1 MGLLSGNFLRDVA
14 IGAGE
19 AYLDK
24 RRVARENIVTFQ
36 ERAMNKKQELEDK
49 FQEGYKLR
57 QAKVQA
63 FKQLGTEVGEDYLPQ
78 LNSFIM
84 GGGDIVSLVEKDKQ
98 EIIDKIKNYHLIIP
112 LFFFLFWFTHIEG
125 IQQENKLAE
134 ESINKN
140 LQDYLGIFDNT
151 ASVFTKDIVTKG
163 VEGIKL
169 DTGDITAPPID
180 TDFEAGKTVLDS
192 KIPSY
197 NDFRRDQLLKSEYLM
212 TISPEKSEQILRQT
226 YNTIYGID
234 ATISE
239 NQDNVNQTVNNEN
252 LEIGVDEFLET
263 EEAGTE
269 ETQTNFPRGSIPT
282 TKNKQSGVDTTSE
295 ASKKALE
302 ARGL

>member
-1 MGLLSGNFLRDVA
+1 MTVLVNNKDLFEQ
-14 IGAGE
+14 IP
-19 AYLDK
+19 
-24 RRVARENIVTFQ
+24 VTQ
-36 ERAMNKKQELEDK
+36 NDPYW
-49 FQEGYKLR
+49 G
-57 QAKVQA
+57 
-63 FKQLGTEVGEDYLPQ
+63 
-78 LNSFIM
+78 
-84 GGGDIVSLVEKDKQ
+84 
-98 EIIDKIKNYHLIIP
+98 EIIDKIKNVKVDPNVSPTSY
-112 LFFFLFWFTHIEG
+112 IEG

>member
-98 EIIDKIKNYHLIIP
+98 EIIDKIKDVKVDPNVSPTSY
-112 LFFFLFWFTHIEG
+112 IEG
-125 IQQENKLAE
+125 MQQENKLAE

-180 TDFEAGKTVLDS
+180 TDFEAGKTVVDS

-212 TISPEKSEQILRQT
+212 TIPPEKSEQILRQT

-234 ATISE
+234 ATVSQ
-239 NQDNVNQTVNNEN
+239 NQENVNQTVNNEN
-252 LEIGVDEFLET
+252 LDIGVDEFL
-263 EEAGTE
+263 GTE
-269 ETQTNFPRGSIPT
+269 ETQSSLPRNINQQLNEIE
-282 TKNKQSGVDTTSE
+282 KLSGVDTTSK

>member
-1 MGLLSGNFLRDVA
+1 MGLLSGKFLRDVA

-98 EIIDKIKNYHLIIP
+98 EIIDKIKDVKVDPNVSPTSY
-112 LFFFLFWFTHIEG
+112 IEG

-212 TISPEKSEQILRQT
+212 TIPPEKSEQILRQT

-252 LEIGVDEFLET
+252 LDIGVDEFLET
-263 EEAGTE
+263 EEVGTE

-282 TKNKQSGVDTTSE
+282 TINKQSGVDTTSE

>member
-1 MGLLSGNFLRDVA
+1 MGLLSGKFLRDVA

-98 EIIDKIKNYHLIIP
+98 EIIDKIKDVKVDPNVSPTSY
-112 LFFFLFWFTHIEG
+112 IEG
-125 IQQENKLAE
+125 MQQENKLAE

-212 TISPEKSEQILRQT
+212 TIPPEKSEQILRQT

-239 NQDNVNQTVNNEN
+239 NQDNVNQTVNNDN

-263 EEAGTE
+263 EEVGTE

-282 TKNKQSGVDTTSE
+282 TINKQSGVDTTSE

>member
-1 MGLLSGNFLRDVA
+1 MGLLSGKFLRDVA

-98 EIIDKIKNYHLIIP
+98 EIIDKIKDVKVDPNVSPTSY
-112 LFFFLFWFTHIEG
+112 IEG
-125 IQQENKLAE
+125 MQQENKLAE

-212 TISPEKSEQILRQT
+212 TIPPEKSEQILRQT

-234 ATISE
+234 TTISE
-239 NQDNVNQTVNNEN
+239 NQDNVNQTVNNDN

-263 EEAGTE
+263 EEVGTE

-282 TKNKQSGVDTTSE
+282 TINKQSGIDTTPE
-295 ASKKALE
+295 ASKKAVE

>member
-1 MGLLSGNFLRDVA
+1 MGLLSGKFLRDVA

-98 EIIDKIKNYHLIIP
+98 EIIDKIKDVKVDPNVSPTSY
-112 LFFFLFWFTHIEG
+112 IEG
-125 IQQENKLAE
+125 MQQENKLAE

-212 TISPEKSEQILRQT
+212 TIPPEKSEQILRQT

-252 LEIGVDEFLET
+252 LDIGVDEFLET
-263 EEAGTE
+263 EEVGTE

-282 TKNKQSGVDTTSE
+282 TINKQSGVDTTSE

>member
-98 EIIDKIKNYHLIIP
+98 EIIDKIKDVKVDPNVSPTSY
-112 LFFFLFWFTHIEG
+112 IEG
-125 IQQENKLAE
+125 MQQENKLAE

-180 TDFEAGKTVLDS
+180 TDFEAGKTVVDS

-212 TISPEKSEQILRQT
+212 TIPPEKSEQILRQT

-234 ATISE
+234 TTISE
-239 NQDNVNQTVNNEN
+239 NQDNVNQTVNNDN
-252 LEIGVDEFLET
+252 LEIGVDEFLKT
-263 EEAGTE
+263 EEVGTE

-282 TKNKQSGVDTTSE
+282 TINKQSGIDTTPE

>member
-1 MGLLSGNFLRDVA
+1 MGLLSGKFLRDVA

-98 EIIDKIKNYHLIIP
+98 EIIDKIKDVKVDPNVSPTSY
-112 LFFFLFWFTHIEG
+112 IEG
-125 IQQENKLAE
+125 MQQENKLAE

-212 TISPEKSEQILRQT
+212 TIPPEKSEQILRQT

-234 ATISE
+234 TTISE

-252 LEIGVDEFLET
+252 LDIGVDEFLET
-263 EEAGTE
+263 EEVGTE

-282 TKNKQSGVDTTSE
+282 TINKQSGVDTTSE

>member
-98 EIIDKIKNYHLIIP
+98 EIIDKIKDVKVDPNVSPTSY
-112 LFFFLFWFTHIEG
+112 IEG
-125 IQQENKLAE
+125 MQQENKLAE

-180 TDFEAGKTVLDS
+180 TDFEAGKTVVDS

-212 TISPEKSEQILRQT
+212 TIPPEKSEQILRQT

-234 ATISE
+234 TTISE
-239 NQDNVNQTVNNEN
+239 NQDNVNQTVNNDN

-263 EEAGTE
+263 EEVGTE
-269 ETQTNFPRGSIPT
+269 ETQTNFPRGSMPT
-282 TKNKQSGVDTTSE
+282 TINKQSGIDTTPE

>member
-1 MGLLSGNFLRDVA
+1 MGLLSGKFLRDVA

-98 EIIDKIKNYHLIIP
+98 EIIDKIKDVKVDPNVSPTSY
-112 LFFFLFWFTHIEG
+112 IEG
-125 IQQENKLAE
+125 MQQENKLAE

-212 TISPEKSEQILRQT
+212 TIPPEKSEQILRQT

-252 LEIGVDEFLET
+252 LDIGVDEFLET
-263 EEAGTE
+263 EEVGTE

-282 TKNKQSGVDTTSE
+282 TINKQSGIDTTPE
-295 ASKKALE
+295 ASKKAVE

>member
-98 EIIDKIKNYHLIIP
+98 EIIDKIQDVKVDPNVSPTSYM
-112 LFFFLFWFTHIEG
+112 EG

-151 ASVFTKDIVTKG
+151 ASVFT
-163 VEGIKL
+163 
-169 DTGDITAPPID
+169 
-180 TDFEAGKTVLDS
+180 
-192 KIPSY
+192 
-197 NDFRRDQLLKSEYLM
+197 
-212 TISPEKSEQILRQT
+212 
-226 YNTIYGID
+226 
-234 ATISE
+234 
-239 NQDNVNQTVNNEN
+239 
-252 LEIGVDEFLET
+252 
-263 EEAGTE
+263 
-269 ETQTNFPRGSIPT
+269 
-282 TKNKQSGVDTTSE
+282 
-295 ASKKALE
+295 
-302 ARGL
+302 

>member
-98 EIIDKIKNYHLIIP
+98 EIIDKIQDVKVDPNVSPTSYM
-112 LFFFLFWFTHIEG
+112 EG

-169 DTGDITAPPID
+169 DTGDITAPAID
-180 TDFEAGKTVLDS
+180 TDFEAGKTVLDA

-212 TISPEKSEQILRQT
+212 TISPEKAEQILRRT

-239 NQDNVNQTVNNEN
+239 NQDNVNQTVNNDN
-252 LEIGVDEFLET
+252 LEIGADEFLET

-269 ETQTNFPRGSIPT
+269 KTQTNFPRGSIPT
-282 TKNKQSGVDTTSE
+282 TINKQSGVDTTSK

>member
-1 MGLLSGNFLRDVA
+1 MGLLSGKFLRDVA

-98 EIIDKIKNYHLIIP
+98 EIIDKIKDVKVDPNVSPTSY
-112 LFFFLFWFTHIEG
+112 IEG
-125 IQQENKLAE
+125 MQQENKLAE

-212 TISPEKSEQILRQT
+212 TIPPEKSEQILRQT

-252 LEIGVDEFLET
+252 LDIGVDEFLET
-263 EEAGTE
+263 EEVGTE

-282 TKNKQSGVDTTSE
+282 TINKQSGVDTTSE
-295 ASKKALE
+295 ASKKAVE

>member
-98 EIIDKIKNYHLIIP
+98 EIIDKIKDVKVDPNVSPTSY
-112 LFFFLFWFTHIEG
+112 IEG
-125 IQQENKLAE
+125 MQQENKLAE

-212 TISPEKSEQILRQT
+212 TIPPEKSEQILRQT

-234 ATISE
+234 TTISE
-239 NQDNVNQTVNNEN
+239 NQDNVNQTVNNDN

-263 EEAGTE
+263 EEVGTE

-282 TKNKQSGVDTTSE
+282 TINKQSGIDTTPE
-295 ASKKALE
+295 ASKKAVE

>member
-98 EIIDKIKNYHLIIP
+98 EIIDKIQDVKVDPNVSPTSYM
-112 LFFFLFWFTHIEG
+112 EG

-169 DTGDITAPPID
+169 DTGDITAPAID
-180 TDFEAGKTVLDS
+180 TDFEAGKTVLDA

-212 TISPEKSEQILRQT
+212 TISPEKAEQILRRT
-226 YNTIYGID
+226 YNTIYEID

-239 NQDNVNQTVNNEN
+239 NQDNVNQTVNNDN

-269 ETQTNFPRGSIPT
+269 KTQTNFPRGSIPT
-282 TKNKQSGVDTTSE
+282 TINKQSGVDTTSK

>member
-1 MGLLSGNFLRDVA
+1 MGLLSGKFLRDVA

-98 EIIDKIKNYHLIIP
+98 EIIDKIKDVKVDPNVSPTSY
-112 LFFFLFWFTHIEG
+112 IEG
-125 IQQENKLAE
+125 MQQENKLAE

-151 ASVFTKDIVTKG
+151 
-163 VEGIKL
+163 KL

-212 TISPEKSEQILRQT
+212 TIPPEKSEQILRQT

-252 LEIGVDEFLET
+252 LDIGVDEFLET
-263 EEAGTE
+263 EEVGTE

-282 TKNKQSGVDTTSE
+282 TINKQSGVDTTSE

>member
-98 EIIDKIKNYHLIIP
+98 EIIDKIKNVKVDPNVSPTSY
-112 LFFFLFWFTHIEG
+112 IEG

-282 TKNKQSGVDTTSE
+282 TKNKQINYTKYEVF
-295 ASKKALE
+295 LYIHN
-302 ARGL
+302 

>member
-63 FKQLGTEVGEDYLPQ
+63 FKKLGTEVGEDYLPQ

-98 EIIDKIKNYHLIIP
+98 EIIDKIKDVKVDPNVSPTSY
-112 LFFFLFWFTHIEG
+112 IEG

-151 ASVFTKDIVTKG
+151 ASVFTKDIVTRG

-169 DTGDITAPPID
+169 DTGNITAPPID

-212 TISPEKSEQILRQT
+212 TIPPEKSEQILRQT

-234 ATISE
+234 TTISE
-239 NQDNVNQTVNNEN
+239 NQDNVNQTVNNDN

-263 EEAGTE
+263 EEVGTE

-282 TKNKQSGVDTTSE
+282 TINKQSGIDTTPE
-295 ASKKALE
+295 ASKKAVE

>member
-98 EIIDKIKNYHLIIP
+98 EIIDKIQDVKVDPNVSPTSYM
-112 LFFFLFWFTHIEG
+112 EG

-169 DTGDITAPPID
+169 DTGDITAPAID
-180 TDFEAGKTVLDS
+180 TDFEAGKTVLDA

-212 TISPEKSEQILRQT
+212 TISPEKAEQILRRT

-239 NQDNVNQTVNNEN
+239 NQDNVNQTVNNDN

-269 ETQTNFPRGSIPT
+269 KTQTNFPRGSIPT
-282 TKNKQSGVDTTSE
+282 TINKQSGVDTTSK